1 MLTEDGFQF
10 YVNVVSGE
18 VSTGMAPTVLDFKW
32 GMFSDELGLGKIMIA
47 LSLILKT

>member
-10 YVNVVSGE
+10 YVNVVFGE
-18 VSTGMAPTVLDFKW
+18 VSTGMAPTVLDFKG
-32 GMFSDELGLGKIMIA
+32 GMFFDEPSLGKIMKA